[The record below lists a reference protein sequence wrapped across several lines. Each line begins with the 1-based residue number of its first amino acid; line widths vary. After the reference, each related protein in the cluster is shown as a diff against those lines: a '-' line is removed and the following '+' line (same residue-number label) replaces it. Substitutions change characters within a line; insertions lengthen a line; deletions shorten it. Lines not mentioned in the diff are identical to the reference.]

1 MFKKKMKQIGA
12 MAMAASMILGSVQL
26 PPLNLNAADNTNLA
40 LSATATASNSENGNG
55 IAKINDGNLSTRWA
69 HDVSDTSWAQLAW
82 NETKTMKSFVIYWER
97 NNAVNYALQV
107 SDDGENW
114 RDVYTA
120 TQAPATTTDEITLN
134 TAVTGK
140 FLRLNVTKIE
150 PTNGGVTWNAVS
162 VYELQ
167 VYEGDLPDDRT
178 QATKIAD
185 SMTAPTVTA
194 DTTEIPMPDVP
205 DGYSV
210 EFDADYEQII
220 GRDGK
225 VYKPLQTKTV
235 KGFYE
240 VTNEDGSDKAQSAEF
255 TITVPGQYTDTEDAN
270 AKPDVIPALQE
281 WHGESGD
288 FVIQSTSKIV
298 YADGLEATAKQ
309 FAADYKDI
317 TGNAIQTVKGSEA
330 DAKKGDFYLT
340 LNSTDQGLDKE
351 GYIMTIGDSVKIEA
365 EEATGAYWGVI
376 SALQI
381 LKQNK
386 TTIPKGITRDYPKYE
401 VRGFMLDVG
410 RKSFDF
416 NTVKEFAKNM
426 AWYKMNNFHLHLSDN
441 LIFLEDYP
449 TMQEA
454 IDNAYAGFRLESAIP
469 NLTSKDTYYTKDEFR
484 SFIKDSRTMGVS
496 IVPEFDMPAHALA
509 ITRAFPSLMTKE
521 AGGNHSYLIEELDI
535 RKDGALDAAKSVW
548 AQYFEGDDPVFD
560 KDTTVHIG
568 TDEFHGSG
576 GNEYFRSFS
585 DSMIKYI
592 QGTGRNVR
600 MWGSLS
606 NKNGT
611 TPVASE
617 NVQLNIWNTGYANPK
632 NMYDLGYDLIN
643 TLEGSLYI
651 VPSAGYY
658 SDYLNSQSL
667 YNNWVPNNFSG
678 TVLKAGDKQVLGGTY
693 AIWNDQID
701 TRGNGITEYDDFD
714 RFFQPLPSLSEKMWG
729 EGTDRTY
736 AQMRAVAEKV
746 DTAPNTNPY
755 YEADSVGKDVLEYSF
770 DDKKVYDESGNNN
783 DSVSMKN
790 VEEIAGKSGNAV
802 KLNGK
807 ESYVET
813 PVDMV
818 GPTSGEEAGA
828 SISMWVK
835 RDADSDNSEQVL
847 CETNTKFNTYAIKAV
862 QKNTGKVGFS
872 REGYDYSFDYELP
885 KDEWV
890 YLTINGYKDKAEL
903 YVNNKYV
910 SSAALDNETKTTG
923 SKVAT
928 LVLPVEYIGSKIN
941 SFKGLV
947 DELTVSA
954 DPTTVS
960 ESGNALSRAGW
971 TVSACSQE
979 SSEGSAQNAIDGD
992 DTTFWHTNW
1001 RTPDV
1006 ISGTHKHYFEVT
1018 LPEVQTI
1025 SRLSCLPRQNS
1036 ANGRIFKY
1044 DIVVTKA
1051 DGTETTVVTD
1061 GTWANDTAEKFATF
1075 DPIEAKKVKLVIKD
1089 AGSDNAGKH
1098 GTIAEL
1104 NLYAAYTKA
1113 DLQTAYNS
1121 YANYKSEDYT
1131 GKSWAFFADALA
1143 NAKTVLDDAN
1153 STAAKYSQAYA
1164 SLQNTASQLESVKDK
1179 LTRVFAGYQNL
1190 DVSGYSKTSVANYQ
1204 KKLKEVED
1212 LLKNGN
1218 ATGTQY
1224 TAALT
1229 ALKEAKAALVD
1240 LSELKAAI
1248 AHADTVKTDDCT
1260 QASASTFAEALKTA
1274 KTVLTK
1280 EDATQENVDN
1290 ALTALQQAE
1299 TNLVKAG
1306 DKTQLTTEI
1315 ADAEK
1320 VDKNAYTEE
1329 SYAKFETALN
1339 EAKAVL
1345 ADKNATQ
1352 ADVNAALQ
1360 KLKDAKDALK
1370 EKGTT
1375 PDTKDDTK
1383 PTPDTKDDT
1392 KPTPNPT
1399 PGNNQTASVPAKG
1412 SKFTDKKT
1420 GLVYKVTRSDAK
1432 NGTVT
1437 VTGTTAAKKNA
1448 KKVTIPATAVKDGYT
1463 FKVTAISAKAFQ
1475 NRKKLS
1481 SVVIGANVTKIGA
1494 KAFFK
1499 DAKLKSITFKGNK
1512 AVKAGKNAF
1521 KGIKAN
1527 AKVTVPYKIS
1537 KKNLNKIKKALKSA
1551 GKKVVIKKKDI
1562 VIPY

>member
-120 TQAPATTTDEITLN
+120 TQAPATTTDKITLN

-535 RKDGALDAAKSVW
+535 RKDGALEAAKSVW
-548 AQYFEGDDPVFD
+548 AQYLDGNDPVFD

-568 TDEFHGSG
+568 TDEFHGNG

-651 VPSAGYY
+651 VPSAGYC

-818 GPTSGEEAGA
+818 GPTSGKEAGA

-835 RDADSDNSEQVL
+835 RDADSDDSEQVL

-872 REGYDYSFDYELP
+872 REGYDYSFNYKLP
-885 KDEWV
+885 KDKWV
-890 YLTINGYKDKAEL
+890 YLTINGYKDRAEL
-903 YVNNKYV
+903 YVNNEFV
-910 SSAALDNETKTTG
+910 SNATLDNETKTSG

-928 LVLPVEYIGSKIN
+928 LVLPVEYIGSKTN

-947 DELTVSA
+947 DELTVSV
-954 DPTTVS
+954 DPSGAS
-960 ESGNALSRAGW
+960 ETATPLSRDGW
-971 TVSACSQE
+971 TVSACTEE
-979 SSEGSAQNAIDGD
+979 SAGSAGKAIDGD
-992 DTTFWHTNW
+992 SSTFWHTNW
-1001 RTPDV
+1001 NANDV
-1006 ISGTHKHYFEVT
+1006 ISSSHNHYFEVT

-1025 SRLSCLPRQNS
+1025 DKLSYLPRQDNT
-1036 ANGRIFKY
+1036 NGRIFKY

-1051 DGTETTVVTD
+1051 DGTATTVVTD
-1061 GTWANDTAEKFATF
+1061 GTWANDTTEKFATF

-1104 NLYAAYTKA
+1104 NLYAAYTKV

-1143 NAKTVLDDAN
+1143 NAKTVLDNAN

-1224 TAALT
+1224 TTALT
-1229 ALKEAKAALVD
+1229 ALKAAKAALVD

-1248 AHADTVKTDDCT
+1248 THADTVKTEDYT
-1260 QASASTFAEALKTA
+1260 QTSASAFTEALKTA
-1274 KTVLTK
+1274 KTVLAK